1 MLDPYLVAL
10 VAFGVV
16 MAGMT
21 FLMGLFYALR
31 TAGARLRPAPGREAD
46 EAGLDAETL
55 AVIVAAARE
64 ALGAPVRVHRVHVH
78 RGALVEHWSRAGR
91 MDIMISHRVEPK
103 R

>member
-1 MLDPYLVAL
+1 MVNPYLVAL

-31 TAGARLRPAPGREAD
+31 TAGERFKPAPA
-46 EAGLDAETL
+46 AAHAAEGVDPELL

-64 ALGAPVRVHRVHVH
+64 ALQAPVRVHRVHVH
-78 RGALVEHWSRAGR
+78 RGPLVEHWSRAGR
-91 MDIMISHRVEPK
+91 MDIMISHRMEPK